1 MNVTVK
7 RLFDGIA
14 TRYDTLNHLLSAG
27 RDKAWRR
34 DAAALAD
41 LRGSPAILDLCGGTG
56 DFLHSIL
63 QGASGQSKE
72 TLGIVADFSL
82 PMLRG
87 SRGKFAQTSARVQ
100 RAGVDALALP
110 FKPNSFDAVFCGYGI
125 RNLDDWHRGLQAIHQ
140 VLKPG
145 GVFITLEFFRPETL
159 FTRLFYGV
167 IAPLAI
173 PLIGGLMSRK
183 AAYEYLVSSIR
194 AFAPVEDYAE
204 GCRSLG
210 FQKVSVKACD
220 FGITHIVIARKP
232 ESL

>member
-1 MNVTVK
+1 MSVTVK

-34 DAAALAD
+34 DAAAMAG

-63 QGASGQSKE
+63 LGPSGQSAA
-72 TLGIVADFSL
+72 TLGVVADFSL

-87 SRGKFAQTSARVQ
+87 SRGKFTKTPALVQ

-110 FKPNSFDAVFCGYGI
+110 FKANSFDAVFCGYGI
-125 RNLDDWHRGLQAIHQ
+125 RNLDDWRAGVQAIHR

-145 GVFITLEFFRPETL
+145 GVFITLEFFRPETM

-167 IAPLAI
+167 LAPLAI

-183 AAYEYLVSSIR
+183 SAYEYLVASIR
-194 AFAPVEDYAE
+194 AFALVGDYAE

-210 FQKVSVKACD
+210 FHQVSVKPCD
-220 FGITHIVIARKP
+220 FGITHIVMAQKP
-232 ESL
+232 GTP